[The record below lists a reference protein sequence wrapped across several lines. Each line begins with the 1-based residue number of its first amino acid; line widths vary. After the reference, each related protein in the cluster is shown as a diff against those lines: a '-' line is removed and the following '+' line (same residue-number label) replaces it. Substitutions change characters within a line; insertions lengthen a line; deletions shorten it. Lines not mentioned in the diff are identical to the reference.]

1 MIDKLYNLFYIFDRL
16 QVIIDNWDDN
26 PKDIRI
32 KQVQDY
38 IEQAMEIIGQENINK
53 FFQMLNNDK

>member
-1 MIDKLYNLFYIFDRL
+1 MNDKLYNLFYIFDRL

-26 PKDIRI
+26 PKDVRI

-38 IEQAMEIIGQENINK
+38 IEQALEIIGQENINK